1 MEAKYIA
8 FDENIGTGIQFDNV
22 RYSPVE
28 GNRFTC
34 FETILLM
41 LLDTVLHLLLVWYI
55 ENVYPGI
62 YKTRQHTQITVFSSR
77 YLWHT

>member
-1 MEAKYIA
+1 
-8 FDENIGTGIQFDNV
+8 
-22 RYSPVE
+22 VE